1 MEISMPRSRMEEGDV
16 ERDRKERKRE
26 GVREETKTIGK

>member
-1 MEISMPRSRMEEGDV
+1 MEEGDV

-26 GVREETKTIGK
+26 GVREETKTISESESR